1 MSETDGPERV
11 DVLRYESAE
20 EPSHRSVEAGRGA
33 DVVAAHETEYR
44 KRERIRRVTTAVVT
58 VLAVGGGVGFDR
70 PLVGV
75 AGAAVVLGAF
85 LLGGHDRDEVV
96 PEVVATGVAPDR
108 AAERYD
114 LDVRARDG
122 GK

>member
-1 MSETDGPERV
+1 MSETEGPERV
-11 DVLRYESAE
+11 DVLRYESPDG
-20 EPSHRSVEAGRGA
+20 PSHRSIEAGHGA
-33 DVVAAHETEYR
+33 EVVAAHESEYR

-85 LLGGHDRDEVV
+85 FLGGHDREAVV
-96 PEVVATGVAPDR
+96 PEVVATSIAPDR

-114 LDVRARDG
+114 LDVRAHDG
-122 GK
+122 GE

>member
-1 MSETDGPERV
+1 MSETDEPERV
-11 DVLRYESAE
+11 DVLRYESPEGA
-20 EPSHRSVEAGRGA
+20 SHRSVEAGRGA
-33 DVVAAHETEYR
+33 DIVTTHESEYR

-96 PEVVATGVAPDR
+96 PEVVATSVAPDR

-114 LDVRARDG
+114 LDVRAHESG
-122 GK
+122 T